1 MTLTP
6 ALASSTSQALDGLLS
21 VVVGMSI
28 VIVLITTALLVFR
41 GRRHPNSRTRAII
54 DAGLAAIPGVIALV
68 AGLVGIVVGLAFFV
82 VLFFYWLIYV
92 VVATIWVSIVGG
104 HVTYPSEFG
113 QLATEGGL
121 YVVLGLVLSLAGI
134 GWVALVVTRS

>member
-1 MTLTP
+1 MCSP
-6 ALASSTSQALDGLLS
+6 STTG
-21 VVVGMSI
+21 GMS
-28 VIVLITTALLVFR
+28 A
-41 GRRHPNSRTRAII
+41 S
-54 DAGLAAIPGVIALV
+54 
-68 AGLVGIVVGLAFFV
+68 
-82 VLFFYWLIYV
+82 
-92 VVATIWVSIVGG
+92 GG